1 MITLEG
7 PPCVVDKSS
16 IKILA
21 SGRPPLCQC
30 QHFGNI
36 WSPNPLPNLLKH
48 YLWAFFAVQL
58 DLYFISFKQI
68 CRLAKPAC
76 NGFKWVGGSWPY
88 NYPLKTIGIPLGAE
102 ARRLGVKSQWRCTQ
116 LKKKLHDNIL
126 QLRSRKGCFCLA
138 KGENAFRLF
147 SWAA

>member
-7 PPCVVDKSS
+7 PQCIVDKSS
-16 IKILA
+16 KKIQGRVLSLYANA
-21 SGRPPLCQC
+21 SISGTFGRPTPSLTY
-30 QHFGNI
+30 
-36 WSPNPLPNLLKH
+36 WSIICEL
-48 YLWAFFAVQL
+48 FFAVQL

-116 LKKKLHDNIL
+116 LKQKLHDNIL